1 MNEKKIPEEFDN
13 MPIIG
18 PNVKAFIDL
27 LSKIAARPYNQD
39 SDENRIENNLQGLK
53 KDNEKKI

>member
-27 LSKIAARPYNQD
+27 LSTIAARPDNQD

-53 KDNEKKI
+53 KDHEKKI